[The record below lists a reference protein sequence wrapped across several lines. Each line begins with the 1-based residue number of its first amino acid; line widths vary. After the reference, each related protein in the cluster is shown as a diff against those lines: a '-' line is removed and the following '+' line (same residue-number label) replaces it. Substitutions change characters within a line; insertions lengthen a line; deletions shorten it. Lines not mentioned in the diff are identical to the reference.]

1 MEKSFQ
7 NAKQHLTARQGS
19 HGVSWGE
26 ARLVSPINSH
36 QGRRWLLVE
45 GSLIWQTHNTIQVL
59 EVQVRGVRAG
69 NEDVSL
75 QEEAV
80 RLLQGALS

>member
-1 MEKSFQ
+1 M
-7 NAKQHLTARQGS
+7 
-19 HGVSWGE
+19 
-26 ARLVSPINSH
+26 
-36 QGRRWLLVE
+36 
-45 GSLIWQTHNTIQVL
+45 IWQTHNTIQVL